1 MMNVVFS
8 IGDLARL
15 GGVSVRML
23 RHYDEIGLLRP
34 QRVDPRTLY
43 RSYGT
48 EDLNRL
54 RRIVTFRELGF
65 LLPEIGALL
74 EESIDTAGM
83 RGMLRIRRAQIAEEI
98 ELHEQR
104 LRRIEQLIAT
114 IEQESTMPTIL
125 ADSAV
130 QRRVLPSV
138 TVALCSDVATGFGAA
153 IGPVLSPLFPQVFAA
168 LGAAGVE
175 CIAPPLSLYDERSD
189 GAITVSAAAPISP
202 DAVILLAESRAVEV
216 RVLPEIDAITT
227 MHVGSVATIEGSYQA
242 LLSWISDHGLQTVGY
257 SREVNLACPDDPD
270 GWVTEIQF
278 EVRSA
283 DA

>member
-1 MMNVVFS
+1 MMNAMFS

-34 QRVDPRTLY
+34 QQVDPRTSY
-43 RSYGT
+43 RSYGP
-48 EDLNRL
+48 EELNRL

-65 LLPEIGALL
+65 PLPQISALL
-74 EESIDTAGM
+74 EESIGTAGM
-83 RGMLRIRRAQIAEEI
+83 RGMLRMRRAQIAEEI
-98 ELHEQR
+98 EAHEQR
-104 LRRIEQLIAT
+104 LRHIEQLIAS
-114 IEQESTMPTIL
+114 IEQESIMPTIL

-130 QRRVLPSV
+130 QRRVIPSV
-138 TVALCSDVATGFGAA
+138 TVALCSDVAAGFGAA

-189 GAITVSAAAPISP
+189 GAIGVSAAAPIAP
-202 DAVILLAESRAVEV
+202 DDAAVLAESHSVEV

-227 MHVGSVATIEGSYQA
+227 VHVGAVAAIEESYRA
-242 LLSWISDHGLQTVGY
+242 LMNWIGERGLQTVGY
-257 SREVNLACPDDPD
+257 SREVNLACPDDPNE
-270 GWVTEIQF
+270 WVTEIQF
-278 EVRSA
+278 EVRAA